1 MADGNHDLKRG
12 IILDVDGTLWDAVEV
27 ITQSWNVVLNTMP
40 DVQGEISADQMRG
53 CLGKTMF
60 EIADRLFGY
69 LPLPRRRQV
78 LEEAMRYG
86 DLVQIHEGN
95 AIVLDL
101 DLVSKPVL
109 VKMKETVEERSE
121 REKEALGFHLSDH
134 PVQIMRQNYG
144 IDDPSIASFVGRKGE
159 VTGFGVITGV
169 HTHRTKYGDMMAFL
183 KVSDETGQADI
194 AVMPDLYKQN
204 AGMMVRGT
212 YLRFRAKI
220 NEDGSMRA
228 LKIRIIKKS
237 E

>member
-1 MADGNHDLKRG
+1 
-12 IILDVDGTLWDAVEV
+12 
-27 ITQSWNVVLNTMP
+27 
-40 DVQGEISADQMRG
+40 
-53 CLGKTMF
+53 
-60 EIADRLFGY
+60 
-69 LPLPRRRQV
+69 
-78 LEEAMRYG
+78 MRYG

-134 PVQIMRQNYG
+134 PVQLMRQNYG

-169 HTHRTKYGDMMAFL
+169 HPHRTKYGDMMAFL